1 MRIESKKDLRAVYGF
16 PSGRA
21 KEKVLGSLEKHSK
34 HFIACSP
41 FIVLS
46 TVNSQNKM
54 DASPRGGQSGFVNIL
69 NDTELIIP
77 DFKGNNRID
86 SLTNIIETKTIGL
99 LFMIP
104 GIDETLRIN
113 GSAMIETSE
122 KYIDLFKEEAKI
134 PITCIKVTID
144 ELFLH
149 CAKAFMRSKLWD
161 VATHTSPNA
170 FPTMGVMLK
179 DQLDSPQVAE
189 SRDQMIERYTK
200 DI

>member
-1 MRIESKKDLRAVYGF
+1 MKIEDINKLRGIYGF
-16 PSGRA
+16 PAGRA
-21 KEKVLGSLEKHSK
+21 KKKVLNSLEKHSK
-34 HFIACSP
+34 HFIKCSP

-46 TVNSQNKM
+46 TVNNQNKI
-54 DASPRGGQSGFVNIL
+54 DASPRGGHSGFVKIL
-69 NDTELIIP
+69 NDNELIIP

-113 GSAMIETSE
+113 GSAIIETSE
-122 KYIDLFKEEAKI
+122 RYIDLFKEEPKM

-161 VATHTSPNA
+161 ISTNTNPND

-179 DQLDSPQVAE
+179 DQLNTPQEVE
-189 SRDQMIERYTK
+189 SRDQMIKR
-200 DI
+200 

>member
-1 MRIESKKDLRAVYGF
+1 MRIESEKDLRAVYGF
-16 PSGRA
+16 PTGRA
-21 KEKVLGSLEKHSK
+21 KEKVLSSLEKHSK
-34 HFIACSP
+34 HFIACSA

-46 TVNSQNKM
+46 TVNNQNKM
-54 DASPRGGQSGFVNIL
+54 DASPRGGHAGFVKVL
-69 NDTELIIP
+69 NDNELIIP

-122 KYIDLFKEEAKI
+122 KYLDLFKEESKM

-144 ELFLH
+144 EIFLH
-149 CAKAFMRSKLWD
+149 CAKAFMRSKIWNIK
-161 VATHTSPNA
+161 THTSPNS

-179 DQLDSPQVAE
+179 EQLNSPQVAE
-189 SRDQMIERYTK
+189 SKEQMIKRYTK